1 MTWDAYPFDPEP
13 WGITRVGLNQEL
25 VGLDETLFTLSNG
38 NLGVRASFEQ
48 GGPHHEPGTL
58 LNGFHETWP
67 IVYPEPAYGFATV
80 GQTIL
85 FLPDANH
92 LRIVFDGKVLDLRN
106 AHLSRH
112 LNFRTGTLTTSAR
125 WPELTAT
132 WERMVSHRRP
142 EVHAT
147 RLTLGIA
154 QDGRLEVDARVVNR
168 VDLERSGQDVQL
180 LEPGEE
186 VDPRQAPDF
195 GRRVLAPGTQAVAS
209 AACALGYRTVSS
221 GLPMT
226 VAARLVSSDV
236 ETVWEIP
243 DPDRAISYSTID
255 VEPGREVQFQ
265 LTATYRRDD
274 DVFAALEEIASLPD
288 FDVLSAELESDLDD
302 LWATSDIEIE
312 GDPIAQ
318 QAVRF
323 SIFHLHQASNSN
335 RGLSIAARGL
345 TGRTYEG
352 HFFWDSSAFV
362 VPFLSATNPA
372 AAREEIGWRHS
383 VLPKAR
389 ERARAMSLDG
399 ALYPWRTIN
408 GEEASAFFE
417 AGTAQYHVNADV
429 VHSIRTYLAWTGD
442 DELLWEWG
450 VEIAVE
456 TARMWA
462 SLGFW
467 AEDGFHIH
475 KVTGPDEYTA
485 LVNDNAYTNQMARMN
500 LRFAVEVTE
509 RMENEQPSRYADLAE
524 RLSLGTEEAAR
535 WEEIADGLV
544 IVHDTEREITAQDS
558 TFLSLEPWDWST
570 PRDRYPL
577 LLHFH
582 PLVIYRHQLLKQA
595 DVIMAHY
602 LLPEDTA
609 LDQQRRDFDFYDPIT
624 TGDSSLSPAIQS
636 AVATRVGRHHLAW
649 GYFEQAALTDLDNT
663 AGNGAGGLH
672 LACAAG
678 VWLAVVHGFADVATG
693 GEDPRNPHLPPG
705 WESLTIK
712 CMIRGEGRQ
721 IRVDADGQVTS
732 NTPPSTN

>member
-1 MTWDAYPFDPEP
+1 MTWESYPFEPEP
-13 WGITRVGLNQEL
+13 WGITRHGLDPDL
-25 VGLDETLFTLSNG
+25 IGLDETLFTLSNG

-67 IVYPEPAYGFATV
+67 IVYPEPAYGFATT

-92 LRIVFDGKVLDLRN
+92 LRIAWNGEVLSLRD
-106 AHLSRH
+106 ARVSRH
-112 LNFRTGTLTTSAR
+112 LGFRSGTLTTTAR
-125 WPELTAT
+125 WPGLTAT
-132 WERMVSHRRP
+132 WERIVSHRRP

-147 RLTLGIA
+147 RLIIEVA
-154 QDGRLEVDARVVNR
+154 VDGQIEVDARVVNR

-195 GRRVLAPGTQAVAS
+195 GRRVLAPLQQAVLEG
-209 AACALGYRTVSS
+209 ACALGYRTVSS
-221 GLPMT
+221 GMPMT
-226 VAARLVSSDV
+226 VAARLVSPT
-236 ETVWEIP
+236 ETIEWEIP
-243 DPDRAISYSTID
+243 DPDRAVSSSTRN
-255 VEPGREVQFQ
+255 VEAGERVQYE
-265 LTATYRRDD
+265 LTAMYRRDE
-274 DVFAALEEIASLPD
+274 DVSDALEQLVEIPD
-288 FDVLSAELESDLDD
+288 FGHLSNELESDLDA
-302 LWATSDIEIE
+302 LWQTSDVEIE

-323 SIFHLHQASNSN
+323 AIFHLHQASNSN

-345 TGRTYEG
+345 SGRTYEG
-352 HFFWDSSAFV
+352 HFFWDTSAFV
-362 VPFLSATNPA
+362 VPFLSATNPR
-372 AAREEIGWRHS
+372 AAREEIGWRYS

-389 ERARAMSLDG
+389 ERARTMSLNG

-429 VHSIRTYLAWTGD
+429 VHSIMSYLAWTGD

-462 SLGFW
+462 TLGFW
-467 AEDGFHIH
+467 DEEGFHIH

-500 LRFAVEVTE
+500 LRFAAESVR
-509 RMENEQPSRYADLAE
+509 RMEEEQPDLFNDLAA
-524 RLSLGTEEAAR
+524 RLQLGDDELDR
-535 WEEIADGLV
+535 WGEIADGLV
-544 IVHDTEREITAQDS
+544 LIHDAEKGVTAQDS
-558 TFLSLEPWDWST
+558 TFLTLEQWDWST
-570 PRDRYPL
+570 PRDKYPL

-582 PLVIYRHQLLKQA
+582 PLVIYRHQVLKQA

-602 LLPEDTA
+602 VLPDETD

-636 AVATRVGRHHLAW
+636 AVAARVGHGELAW
-649 GYFEQAALTDLDNT
+649 KYFKQAALTDLDNT

-678 VWLAVVHGFADVATG
+678 VWLAAVHGFAGVTVGG
-693 GEDPRNPHLPPG
+693 GEPPQPHLPSG
-705 WESLTIK
+705 WESLTIN
-712 CMIRGEGRQ
+712 CVVQGENRQ
-721 IRVDADGQVTS
+721 IRIDADGQVS
-732 NTPPSTN
+732 SKAPPLNT

>member
-1 MTWDAYPFDPEP
+1 MTWEAYPFDPEP
-13 WGITRVGLNQEL
+13 WGITRVGLDPEL
-25 VGLDETLFTLSNG
+25 IGLDETLFTLSNG
-38 NLGVRASFEQ
+38 NLGIRASFEQ

-67 IVYPEPAYGFATV
+67 IVYPEPAYGFAMV

-92 LRIVFDGKVLDLRN
+92 LRIAWNGDALDLRD
-106 AHLSRH
+106 ADVRRH

-125 WPELTAT
+125 WPQLTAT
-132 WERMVSHRRP
+132 WERMMSHRRP
-142 EVHAT
+142 DVHAT
-147 RLTLGIA
+147 RLSIESA
-154 QDGRLEVDARVVNR
+154 RDGRLEVDARVVNR

-195 GRRVLAPGTQAVAS
+195 GRRVLAPGEQAVS
-209 AACALGYRTVSS
+209 DGACALGYRTVSS
-221 GLPMT
+221 GLPIT
-226 VAARLVSSDV
+226 VAARLISPGV
-236 ETVWEIP
+236 EAVWEIP
-243 DPDRAISYSTID
+243 DPDRAISYCSLD
-255 VEPGREVQFQ
+255 VAADTQVQFE

-274 DVFAALEEIASLPD
+274 DVVEALEGIHALPD
-288 FDVLSAELESDLDD
+288 FDTLAVELESDLED
-302 LWATSDIEIE
+302 LWGNADIEIQ
-312 GDPIAQ
+312 GDPVAQ
-318 QAVRF
+318 QAMRF
-323 SIFHLHQASNSN
+323 AIFHLHQASTSN

-362 VPFLSATNPA
+362 VPFLSATNPG
-372 AAREEIGWRHS
+372 AAREEIGWRYS
-383 VLPKAR
+383 ILPKAR
-389 ERARAMSLDG
+389 ERAETMSLDG

-429 VHSIRTYLAWTGD
+429 VHSIRTYLDWTAD

-467 AEDGFHIH
+467 DEEGFHIH

-500 LRFAVEVTE
+500 LRFAAKVAK
-509 RMENEQPSRYADLAE
+509 RMENAQPSRYTDLAS
-524 RLSLGTEEAAR
+524 RLRLGTDEVAR

-544 IVHDTEREITAQDS
+544 IVHDAERAITAQDS
-558 TFLSLEPWDWST
+558 TFLTLKPWDWST
-570 PRDRYPL
+570 PRDKYPL

-582 PLVIYRHQLLKQA
+582 PLVIYRHQMLKQA

-602 LLPEDTA
+602 LLPEDTE

-636 AVATRVGRHHLAW
+636 AVATRVGRHDLAW
-649 GYFEQAALTDLDNT
+649 QYFKQAALTDLDNT

-678 VWLAVVHGFADVATG
+678 VWLAVVHGFADVPVG
-693 GEDPRNPHLPPG
+693 GEQPRNPHLPPG
-705 WESLTIK
+705 WESLTIN
-712 CMIRGEGRQ
+712 CVVRGERRQ
-721 IRVDADGQVTS
+721 IRVDAGG
-732 NTPPSTN
+732 